1 MPHLERGRAAY
12 QRREWRTAWEC
23 LSQADDESALS
34 PPDLWRLGTAAL
46 LIGRDDD
53 WEAALQRAQRLHQ
66 ENGEAAA
73 AARCAFWIG
82 FHLTGRN
89 EMARAGGWFAR
100 ASRLLDEAGGEHVE
114 RGYLLLPAAFQQLT
128 AGHAAAAARIAAEA
142 AQIGRQFGDRD
153 LIAFALHL
161 TGRALIADTRVQDGL
176 ALLDEAM
183 VSVAS
188 DELSPPVTGFIYC
201 SVIGACRSVYAV
213 GRAHEWTTALAHW
226 CERQPDIVAY
236 SGECRVYRSE
246 LLQFQGSW
254 GEAVLEARR
263 AGERLSE
270 RGGPAAALALYQQ
283 GEMQRMLGDLDAA
296 ERAYRAASHAGREP
310 QPGLS
315 LLRLAQG
322 DVAAAASGIRRAM
335 TETTNAANRARLLP
349 AHIEI
354 MVAAADLD
362 EARRACTELAELAT
376 QYDSSAL
383 QAMAAHAC
391 GAVALAAGETQD
403 ALRHLRAASR
413 AWHELDAPY
422 EAARTRLL
430 LARACR
436 VLGDD
441 DGAELELEAARS
453 TFTRL
458 GATADLARLEE
469 AAVPGDERTTMHDD
483 HGLTRRERE
492 ILALVAT
499 GKTSRAIADELS
511 ISEKTVARHLSNIY
525 GKLGVSTRAAATAY
539 AYEHGLVRRPDQT

>member
-12 QRREWRTAWEC
+12 ERREWRTAWEC
-23 LSQADDESALS
+23 LTQADEECALAAA
-34 PPDLWRLGTAAL
+34 DLWLLSTAAL
-46 LIGRDDD
+46 LTGRDEAC
-53 WEAALQRAQRLHQ
+53 EAALQRAQRLHQ
-66 ENGEAAA
+66 ESGEAAA

-82 FHLTGRN
+82 FHLTARN
-89 EMARAGGWFAR
+89 EMARASGWFAR

-128 AGHAAAAARIAAEA
+128 AGSADAAARIAGDA
-142 AQIGRQFGDRD
+142 AQIGRRFGDRD

-161 TGRALIADTRVQDGL
+161 SGRALIADGRVRDGL

-183 VSVAS
+183 ISVAS
-188 DELSPPVTGFIYC
+188 DELSPPITGFIYC

-213 GRAHEWTTALAHW
+213 GRAHEWTTALTHW

-246 LLQFQGSW
+246 LLQLQGEW
-254 GEAVLEARR
+254 NEAVLEARR

-283 GEMQRMLGDLDAA
+283 GELQRMLGDFDAA

-315 LLRLAQG
+315 LLRMAQG
-322 DVAAAASGIRRAM
+322 DVDAAASGIRRAM
-335 TETTNAANRARLLP
+335 AETTNPLSRARLLP

-354 MVAAADLD
+354 MVTSGDLL
-362 EARRACTELAELAT
+362 EARRACGELAELAA

-391 GAVALAAGETQD
+391 GAVALAAGETED

-436 VLGDD
+436 ALGDD
-441 DGAELELEAARS
+441 EGADLELEAARMA
-453 TFTRL
+453 FNRL
-458 GATADLARLEE
+458 GAAADLARLDE
-469 AAVPGDERTTMHDD
+469 ADVQREHGNDAADH
-483 HGLTRRERE
+483 HGLTRRELE
-492 ILALVAT
+492 VLALVAT
-499 GKTSRAIADELS
+499 GKTSRAIADTLC

-525 GKLGVSTRAAATAY
+525 GKLGLSTRAAATAY
-539 AYEHGLVRRPDQT
+539 AYEHGLVRGSEPE